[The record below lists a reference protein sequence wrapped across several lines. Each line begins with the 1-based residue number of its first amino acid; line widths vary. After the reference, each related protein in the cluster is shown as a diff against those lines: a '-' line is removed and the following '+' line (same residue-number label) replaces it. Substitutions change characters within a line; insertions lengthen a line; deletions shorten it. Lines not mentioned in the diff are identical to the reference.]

1 MVCIMVSIMVRY
13 IDPKMGS
20 VSREVDP
27 MDGISLYIYT
37 LACAR

>member
-1 MVCIMVSIMVRY
+1 MVSIMGRY
-13 IDPKMGS
+13 REHKEEV

>member
-1 MVCIMVSIMVRY
+1 MVSIMGRY
-13 IDPKMGS
+13 REHKEEV
-20 VSREVDP
+20 VSRGEVDP